1 MNLSQ
6 YIVKLD
12 GAILDIYKSYN
23 STWVK
28 FCFVEDNSKIV
39 WVISDW
45 DITRIVIER
54 WNFDFSINDVV
65 NRNFKFL
72 TKMNYKPEDILKIF
86 LEDKILFIP
95 ILDED
100 KKIVDLITEEKFYSN
115 ILLQDNIIDDNLN
128 DITPRPWWF
137 YKSIYL
143 SRDTRSK
150 ILCVYPKQKLSL
162 QKHLHR
168 EEHWI
173 IVNWH
178 WEIILEES
186 SRKLEKWDYF
196 FIPKWTKH
204 RIANNSESEN
214 LYFIE
219 VQLWSYFWEDDIIRF
234 HDEYWRIQN

>member
-54 WNFDFSINDVV
+54 WGFDFNISDVV

-95 ILDED
+95 ILDEN
-100 KKIVDLITEEKFYSN
+100 KKIIDLITEEKFFCKT
-115 ILLQDNIIDDNLN
+115 ILLMII
-128 DITPRPWWF
+128 
-137 YKSIYL
+137 
-143 SRDTRSK
+143 
-150 ILCVYPKQKLSL
+150 
-162 QKHLHR
+162 
-168 EEHWI
+168 
-173 IVNWH
+173 
-178 WEIILEES
+178 
-186 SRKLEKWDYF
+186 
-196 FIPKWTKH
+196 
-204 RIANNSESEN
+204 
-214 LYFIE
+214 
-219 VQLWSYFWEDDIIRF
+219 
-234 HDEYWRIQN
+234 